1 MPQFDLKI
9 CCFSTKIFNLF
20 RGGEKNFG
28 KFEIVPGKK
37 SEASSSPSPKQEAS
51 FRCDTHE
58 LTVTTWHLTP
68 LIIKT
73 NHRLTTNMADATTL
87 RNELLKIIG
96 ENPSGHLNPK
106 IVNAFSTKLKAYAEA
121 PGIDYSDV
129 IFAIGSSVYGVEVE
143 VDAKSNKQQKTENSN
158 GPSSAPS
165 EAPVIIGFDYMKQ
178 FMKDVFISYGCTE
191 EQAETSSEV

>member
-1 MPQFDLKI
+1 MENLK
-9 CCFSTKIFNLF
+9 LF
-20 RGGEKNFG
+20 
-28 KFEIVPGKK
+28 VPGKK

-58 LTVTTWHLTP
+58 LTVTYLTP
-68 LIIKT
+68 PIIKT

-121 PGIDYSDV
+121 PGIDNSDV

-143 VDAKSNKQQKTENSN
+143 VDAKSNEQQKTENSN